1 MRIFE
6 TLLSFDAM
14 LVDWLLHASPT
25 TDKERTDMQRLF
37 ALRGDLDDAINDLV
51 AFRLKLAVASLPAET
66 ASLSAATATMT
77 VTAKTIDSVQTVLTT
92 TGTALEIAGKALA
105 FVVGA

>member
-1 MRIFE
+1 MGIFE
-6 TLLSFDAM
+6 TLLSFDTM

-25 TDKERTDMQRLF
+25 TDTERTDMQRLF

-66 ASLSAATATMT
+66 ASLNAAAATMT
-77 VTAKTIDSVQTVLTT
+77 STAKTIDSLQAVLTA
-92 TGTALEIAGKALA
+92 TGTAIEIAGKALA
-105 FVVGA
+105 FVAGA